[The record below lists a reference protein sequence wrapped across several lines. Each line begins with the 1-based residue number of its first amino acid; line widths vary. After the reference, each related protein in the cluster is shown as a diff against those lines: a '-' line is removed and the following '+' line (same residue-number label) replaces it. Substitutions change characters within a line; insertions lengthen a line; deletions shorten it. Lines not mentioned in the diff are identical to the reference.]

1 MISSINNEMYYQ
13 YQNVGSYSAGNA
25 SYAFALSTDSTTT
38 EETQEM
44 QPPPPKPVSEE
55 DYSSSDHMEMMR
67 GGKQPP
73 EMTETSTT
81 SEVDEETL
89 LEYDT
94 NGDGVLST
102 AEYSIMMEDKLTDAS
117 SSTKSTTVASTKG
130 DISSIDADGD
140 GTIST
145 DEYEEMISQMG
156 ITNALTAEEFYAQ
169 YDVNEDGEISQNE
182 MPEPGSVGIA
192 SNSTVSTLATDES
205 AASVPTDTTE
215 DITASSEYQQLIF
228 KTLQAYKNH
237 YESMFATEDGSLKKS
252 QA

>member
-81 SEVDEETL
+81 SEVD
-89 LEYDT
+89 
-94 NGDGVLST
+94 
-102 AEYSIMMEDKLTDAS
+102 
-117 SSTKSTTVASTKG
+117 
-130 DISSIDADGD
+130 
-140 GTIST
+140 
-145 DEYEEMISQMG
+145 EEMISQMG

>member
-13 YQNVGSYSAGNA
+13 YQNVGSYSTGNA
-25 SYAFALSTDSTTT
+25 SNAFALSNDSTAT
-38 EETQEM
+38 EETQET
-44 QPPPPKPVSEE
+44 QLAPPKPVSQEE
-55 DYSSSDHMEMMR
+55 YSSSDHMEMMR
-67 GGKQPP
+67 GGKQPL
-73 EMTETSTT
+73 EMAETSTT
-81 SEVDEETL
+81 TEVDEETL

-94 NGDGVLST
+94 NGDGVLSA
-102 AEYSIMMEDKLTDAS
+102 AEYSAMMEDKLTDAS
-117 SSTKSTTVASTKG
+117 SSTESTNVTHTKG
-130 DISSIDADGD
+130 DISGIDADGD

-156 ITNALTAEEFYAQ
+156 VTNALTAEEFYTQ
-169 YDVNEDGEISQNE
+169 YDSNEDGEISQDE

-192 SNSTVSTLATDES
+192 SDSSTSTLVSGES
-205 AASVPTDTTE
+205 VVSIVNETTE

-237 YESMFATEDGSLKKS
+237 YESMFETEDGSLKKS